1 MGHGT
6 RPPGAR
12 QAAPPLPSDGRLVAL
27 GRLFTLGRDGTI
39 TAAPFAPVRSKLTL
53 ALAHLDSLRY
63 AAEDA
68 VEVNPNMPPEAQH
81 ADVHEHGA
89 AVYDALRDALDIL
102 DWIVVHL
109 RQEEQRVS

>member
-1 MGHGT
+1 MVHGT

-12 QAAPPLPSDGRLVAL
+12 QAAPLPSDGRLVAL
-27 GRLFTLGRDGTI
+27 GRLFTLDRDGTV

-68 VEVNPNMPPEAQH
+68 VEAVQMMPPEAQH
-81 ADVHEHGA
+81 ADIHEHGA
-89 AVYDALRDALDIL
+89 ALYEALRDALDML

-109 RQEEQRVS
+109 RQGEQRVS